1 MKITQEVQD
10 YAAQMGVTDTA
21 KAIEI
26 GLKDKAA
33 EFKKAGAKIY
43 RKE

>member
-1 MKITQEVQD
+1 
-10 YAAQMGVTDTA
+10 MGVTDTA

-33 EFKKAGAKIY
+33 EFKEQGGDVYNKL
-43 RKE
+43 